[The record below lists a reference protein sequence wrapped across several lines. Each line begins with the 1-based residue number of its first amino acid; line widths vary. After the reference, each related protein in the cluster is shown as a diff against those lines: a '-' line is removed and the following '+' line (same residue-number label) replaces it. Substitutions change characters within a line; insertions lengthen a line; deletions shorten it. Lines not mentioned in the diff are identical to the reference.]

1 MTKEM
6 RSVLDQ
12 IEEKTAT
19 LKGFVAD
26 NSTEEDAEN
35 AKKALNELKALQIK
49 YDTLEELE
57 KAEKSYVAGKNA
69 GSQERNQNSDVV
81 KAFAND
87 ARNGFRAK
95 SMNEG
100 TNVDGGY
107 VVPDEIQT
115 KIREYKEAKFSLKD
129 LVRVEKVTTNYG
141 ARTYKK
147 RSQQNG
153 FVKVGEGGKI
163 TAAST
168 PKFERIEFS
177 IDKYAGYIPVTNELL
192 SDSDANLT
200 ETLITFIGDESRV
213 TANKLIFEVIKT
225 AKSGSEVQISSMDEI
240 KEILN
245 AKLGSAFKPTSVIV
259 TNDSGLQWLDTLK
272 DSNGNY
278 LLSASASDPM
288 NMVIAA
294 GASTIPVK
302 PLPNADLPNDET
314 KGIPFIIGDLVEG
327 IIFWDRQQLTI
338 TQSNVA
344 QIGELNAFEE
354 DLTIFRPTERED
366 VTTCDSDAF
375 ALGYVKVGE

>member
-57 KAEKSYVAGKNA
+57 KAEKSYVAGMNS
-69 GSQERNQNSDVV
+69 GSQEIRQNSDVV

-95 SMNEG
+95 SMTEG
-100 TNVDGGY
+100 TNADGGY

-129 LVRVEKVTTNYG
+129 LVRVEPVTTNHG

-147 RSQQNG
+147 RSQQTG
-153 FVKVGEGGKI
+153 FAKVGEGGKI
-163 TAAST
+163 TAANT

-192 SDSDANLT
+192 SDSDTNLT

-213 TANKLIFEVIKT
+213 TANKLIFEVVKT

-245 AKLGSAFKPTSVIV
+245 VKLGSAFKPTSIIV

-278 LLSASASDPM
+278 LLAASASDPM
-288 NMVIAA
+288 NMVLAA

-302 PLPNADLPNDET
+302 SLPNADLPNDET

>member
-1 MTKEM
+1 MTKKM

-12 IEEKTAT
+12 IEEKTTT
-19 LKGFVAD
+19 LKSFVAD

-35 AKKALNELKALQIK
+35 AKKTLNELKALQIK

-69 GSQERNQNSDVV
+69 GLQERKPNSDVV

-95 SMNEG
+95 SMTEG
-100 TNVDGGY
+100 TNTDGGY
-107 VVPDEIQT
+107 VVPEEIQT

-147 RSQQNG
+147 KSQQTG
-153 FVKVGEGGKI
+153 FAKVGEGGKI
-163 TAAST
+163 TAANT
-168 PKFERIEFS
+168 PKFERIEFN

-192 SDSDANLT
+192 SDSDTNLT

-213 TANKLIFEVIKT
+213 TANKLIFEAIKT

-245 AKLGSAFKPTSVIV
+245 VKLGSAFKPTSIIL

-288 NMVIAA
+288 NMVLAA

-302 PLPNADLPNDET
+302 PLPNADLPNDEK
-314 KGIPFIIGDLVEG
+314 KGIPFVIGDLVEG